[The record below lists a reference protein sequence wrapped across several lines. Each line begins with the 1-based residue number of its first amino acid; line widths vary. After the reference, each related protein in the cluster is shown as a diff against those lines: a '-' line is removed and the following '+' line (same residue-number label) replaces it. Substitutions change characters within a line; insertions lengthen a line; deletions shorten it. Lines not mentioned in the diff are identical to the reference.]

1 MTNINSGLGFNVFA
15 FQSAMLFL
23 GGIFGRV
30 LIPKNVWL
38 WFDVFALQVSGLGKL
53 SPNSVMVGFKQDWKE
68 DPVKDQYGIVSF
80 SAKTF
85 RLASPTICK

>member
-15 FQSAMLFL
+15 FQSAILFL

-30 LIPKNVWL
+30 LIPKNVRV
-38 WFDVFALQVSGLGKL
+38 WFDVFAFQVSGLGKL

-68 DPVKDQYGIVSF
+68 DPVKDNHRIVF
-80 SAKTF
+80 ISAKTF
-85 RLASPTICK
+85 RLAFPTICK